1 VIILDTNVLSALMRT
16 VPDPAVAAWLDRQPA
31 ESVWITSIT
40 LFETRFGLALL
51 PSGRRRQALESAFE
65 QLLKE
70 DLENRVLADA
80 DRFAKN
86 VAPIIRE
93 IQSSGV
99 ASHRAIARSLN
110 ARGVATARGG
120 QWTAV
125 QVGSILRRVVT
136 DVPC

>member
-1 VIILDTNVLSALMRT
+1 MCDNPHANKLTVHILA
-16 VPDPAVAAWLDRQPA
+16 AVAQHEREMIAQRTKDALQAAKARGVVLGNPKLDDVRDRA
-31 ESVWITSIT
+31 VASV
-40 LFETRFGLALL
+40 R
-51 PSGRRRQALESAFE
+51 
-65 QLLKE
+65 
-70 DLENRVLADA
+70 ADA

-86 VAPIIRE
+86 VAPIIHE

-125 QVGSILRRVVT
+125 QVGSILRRVVMT
-136 DVPC
+136 SL

>member
-1 VIILDTNVLSALMRT
+1 MRAT
-16 VPDPAVAAWLDRQPA
+16 PKLAVAPSRHRPSRLHDSRSIRHSLMLGTILGTYWTTKDALQAAKARGVVLGNPKLDAVRDRA
-31 ESVWITSIT
+31 VASV
-40 LFETRFGLALL
+40 R
-51 PSGRRRQALESAFE
+51 
-65 QLLKE
+65 
-70 DLENRVLADA
+70 ADA

-86 VAPIIRE
+86 VAPIIHE